1 MNGAGGA
8 DDRSV
13 REDESAGI
21 ASLLRQRRSTKSY
34 RQKSVDAAD
43 LEDIVATTFARDS
56 RGQRAY
62 GSAHAR
68 YGIVVTVVAGSVA
81 GLAQGA
87 YRFRSEDRLFDQLSA
102 RDHRPDLAANTLD
115 APWVVDCSA
124 VLVLSTDLEA
134 ANGHFAEQ
142 GARRGEGFSWLETGL
157 IAQTV
162 QLCAAEK
169 GLGTV
174 VLGGLVG
181 ADSSAHSWLP
191 DSHTILALMPL
202 GHPA

>member
-43 LEDIVATTFARDS
+43 LE
-56 RGQRAY
+56 
-62 GSAHAR
+62 
-68 YGIVVTVVAGSVA
+68 
-81 GLAQGA
+81 
-87 YRFRSEDRLFDQLSA
+87 
-102 RDHRPDLAANTLD
+102 
-115 APWVVDCSA
+115 
-124 VLVLSTDLEA
+124 A

-142 GARRGEGFSWLETGL
+142 GPRRGEGFSWLETGL

-162 QLCAAEK
+162 QLYVAEK

-181 ADSSAHSWLP
+181 ADASVHSWLP